1 MTRAPK
7 TLLVLLL
14 SLLACGI
21 QPARAVP
28 KNNSQAQIAQRTAA
42 TTQQNQQR
50 QAAAAAAHNSQQIA
64 QAART
69 AALASASNQQAA
81 AAQQKQ
87 LLRHYINS
95 QQQLLIKQS
104 EKFFQLHLIEQTRRR
119 AQNAESGDDHRDR
132 HGDDNERE
140 TLMRR
145 D

>member
-14 SLLACGI
+14 SLLACGT
-21 QPARAVP
+21 QPVRAVP

-87 LLRHYINS
+87 LQQHYINS
-95 QQQLLIKQS
+95 QQQLLIKQT
-104 EKFFQLHLIEQTRRR
+104 EKFFQLHLIEQNRRLER
-119 AQNAESGDDHRDR
+119 FPEGGDDRRDR
-132 HGDDNERE
+132 HGGD
-140 TLMRR
+140 
-145 D
+145 